1 MSSKYSTHLTL
12 ALLFAGSAL
21 TAESFS
27 TTEYVTVIKSTPI
40 YSTIQE
46 EVPQERCYDVK
57 EEVKSGVAVNDI
69 VGAVAGG
76 ALGGVIGHQIGGGS
90 GKTVAT
96 VGGAV
101 LGTIAGQKAASTYG
115 SSSGNPTYQVVRKC
129 ETVKTYKTRQV
140 LSGYQNVA
148 KFKGKEISVES
159 DTPLK
164 QIPVTA
170 TYSY

>member
-1 MSSKYSTHLTL
+1 MSTKYSFSLGL
-12 ALLFAGSAL
+12 AILFSGSVVL
-21 TAESFS
+21 AEEFS
-27 TTEYVTVIKSTPI
+27 TIEYVSVVKSTPI

-46 EVPQERCYDVK
+46 EIPEEKCYDVK

-76 ALGGVIGHQIGGGS
+76 ALGGVLGHQIGGGS

-101 LGTIAGQKAASTYG
+101 LGTIAGQKVAGSYG
-115 SSSGNPTYQVVRKC
+115 SGSANPTYKIVRRC
-129 ETVKTYKTRQV
+129 ESVKTYKSRQV
-140 LSGYQNVA
+140 LSGYRNIA
-148 KFKGKEISVES
+148 KFKGRDISVMS
-159 DTPLK
+159 DKPLK